1 MILLTGGA
9 GFIGSNLVRHLIG
22 IKETVINLD
31 KLSYAGHLQNLA
43 SIDDNKHI
51 FVRGDI
57 ANETLVSRLLDQ
69 YAPRAVINLAAESHV
84 DRSIHYPESFIQTN
98 VVGMFHL
105 LNATLHY
112 WGNLPNAAKSEF
124 RFIHVSTD
132 EVFGSLNSYDSPF
145 KECSPYAPNSP
156 YAASKAASDHLARS
170 FVRTYGLPVVT
181 TNACNNYGPYQF
193 PEKLIPLTIHNA
205 IAGKAIAIYGDGKHV
220 RDWLYVSDHCSA
232 IECVLSSGRSGETY
246 NIGASCEKTNIEIA
260 RLICAILDHE
270 RPRVDGRSYVEQ
282 ISFVKDRPG
291 HDLRY
296 AIDAG
301 KIRTELSWMPKE
313 SFDAG
318 LRNTVNWYLENQEWV
333 RNVTAGAYDDWIS
346 AQYGGTQDSQRDHP
360 CGRIG
365 NAPLSSD
372 QSSIETASAGL

>member
-1 MILLTGGA
+1 
-9 GFIGSNLVRHLIG
+9 
-22 IKETVINLD
+22 
-31 KLSYAGHLQNLA
+31 
-43 SIDDNKHI
+43 
-51 FVRGDI
+51 
-57 ANETLVSRLLDQ
+57 
-69 YAPRAVINLAAESHV
+69 
-84 DRSIHYPESFIQTN
+84 
-98 VVGMFHL
+98 
-105 LNATLHY
+105 
-112 WGNLPNAAKSEF
+112 
-124 RFIHVSTD
+124 
-132 EVFGSLNSYDSPF
+132 
-145 KECSPYAPNSP
+145 
-156 YAASKAASDHLARS
+156 
-170 FVRTYGLPVVT
+170 VVT

-193 PEKLIPLTIHNA
+193 PEKLIPLIVHNA
-205 IAGKAIAIYGDGKHV
+205 IVGKAIAIYGDGKHI

-232 IECVLSSGRSGETY
+232 IECILSSGRFGETY

-270 RPRVDGRSYVEQ
+270 RPRVDGRSYSEQ

-301 KIRTELSWMPKE
+301 KIRTELGWMPKE

-346 AQYGGTQDSQRDHP
+346 AQYGGTQDPQRDHP
-360 CGRIG
+360 RRRIG

-372 QSSIETASAGL
+372 QSNIETASAGL